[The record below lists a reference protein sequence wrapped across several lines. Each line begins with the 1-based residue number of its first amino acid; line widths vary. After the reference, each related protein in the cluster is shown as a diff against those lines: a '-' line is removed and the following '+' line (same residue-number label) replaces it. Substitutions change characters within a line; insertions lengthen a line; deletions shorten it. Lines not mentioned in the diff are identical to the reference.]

1 MNQVYIFAGMHEKMC
16 SVGAI
21 QGLELNIGVLELK
34 KKKKSTRSAQ
44 FCLSAQEKALKTTK
58 ASET

>member
-34 KKKKSTRSAQ
+34 KKKSTRSAQ